1 MYYKAYCQWLEVE
14 SFIAIYLFIMENSRS
29 ILGCLAIWKMAFLH
43 ILFTSLHSSNFWYSD
58 LKLTSLVGYLAR
70 ISLSSQRVQA
80 SSLSWMTFWQ
90 MKISGLLSRMVG
102 VLKNLWLFYTLKIYL
117 LAGLNFLMNG
127 ASAFLTFSLTKSIF
141 LLGELSLS
149 EEGLSLLGV
158 TSSLW
163 RPPFLTNCFLSVCKW
178 SLTST

>member
-1 MYYKAYCQWLEVE
+1 M
-14 SFIAIYLFIMENSRS
+14 
-29 ILGCLAIWKMAFLH
+29 
-43 ILFTSLHSSNFWYSD
+43 
-58 LKLTSLVGYLAR
+58 AR

-117 LAGLNFLMNG
+117 LAGLNFFMNG

-158 TSSLW
+158 TSSL
-163 RPPFLTNCFLSVCKW
+163 
-178 SLTST
+178 